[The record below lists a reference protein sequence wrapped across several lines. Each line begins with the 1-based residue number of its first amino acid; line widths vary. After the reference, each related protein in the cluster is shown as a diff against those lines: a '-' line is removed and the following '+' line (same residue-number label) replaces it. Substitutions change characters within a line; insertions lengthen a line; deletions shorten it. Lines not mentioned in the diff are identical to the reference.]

1 MKWKKV
7 YVKVIIE
14 QDSEGNIRP
23 MSIVWTDGHTYEV
36 DRLKQK
42 CRAASLKVGGT
53 GIRYTVMIC
62 GKETYDRTEM
72 PALRENRQGRSHLT
86 EKRRLEIQSRKRLI
100 AQKKGA
106 AKQNN
111 RMKHRATGP

>member
-62 GKETYDRTEM
+62 GKETYLYHEFYEDEGKWFVEAKLS
-72 PALRENRQGRSHLT
+72 PELRAEQSDPRIRQHL
-86 EKRRLEIQSRKRLI
+86 LY
-100 AQKKGA
+100 
-106 AKQNN
+106 
-111 RMKHRATGP
+111 P

>member
-42 CRAASLKVGGT
+42 CRAASFKVGGT
-53 GIRYTVMIC
+53 GIRYTVMISARRPIC
-62 GKETYDRTEM
+62 TMSSMRMRASGLLKQS
-72 PALRENRQGRSHLT
+72 QGRT
-86 EKRRLEIQSRKRLI
+86 RNEDFIPQRY
-100 AQKKGA
+100 
-106 AKQNN
+106 
-111 RMKHRATGP
+111 

>member
-1 MKWKKV
+1 VRRSRMKWKKV

-62 GKETYDRTEM
+62 GKETYLYHEFYEDEGKWFVE
-72 PALRENRQGRSHLT
+72 AKSRED
-86 EKRRLEIQSRKRLI
+86 EE
-100 AQKKGA
+100 
-106 AKQNN
+106 
-111 RMKHRATGP
+111 

>member
-62 GKETYDRTEM
+62 GKETY
-72 PALRENRQGRSHLT
+72 LWL
-86 EKRRLEIQSRKRLI
+86 EKGRRLTKYEMWTHS
-100 AQKKGA
+100 
-106 AKQNN
+106 
-111 RMKHRATGP
+111 TFSS